1 MRFKII
7 TLLAIAIG
15 FASCDDVDTNRLLGI
30 DDNTKVETKVEETE
44 EVEFEEGATEW
55 EKSYEIDIDKD
66 YPDYAENIKHVDFK
80 AFLYQVTV
88 FQGAGDVKSG
98 KVDVYMADPNRLDPE
113 TKTHK
118 SFANDVSQKTVYK
131 IEDQDKINK
140 VKETFEKQRKANFVF
155 KVTLDE
161 PAPKGF
167 KMGFKFDFD
176 MEVSGDLSNL
186 DLDGLKDKNNN

>member
-1 MRFKII
+1 MRIKII
-7 TLLAIAIG
+7 TLMAVAVG
-15 FASCDDVDTNRLLGI
+15 FTSCEDVDTNKLLGI
-30 DDNTKVETKVEETE
+30 TDDTKVETKVEENE
-44 EVEFEEGATEW
+44 EVTFEVGATEW
-55 EKSYEIDIDKD
+55 EKKYTIDIDKD

-80 AFLYQVTV
+80 AFLYQVTL

-113 TKTHK
+113 TETHT
-118 SFANDVSQKTVYK
+118 SFAGDVSKKKVYK
-131 IEDQDKINK
+131 IDDEAKINK
-140 VKETFEKQRKANFVF
+140 VKETFEKQRRADFVF
-155 KVTLDE
+155 KVTLDD
-161 PAPKGF
+161 PAPEGF